1 MNCEQLG
8 LHLLCSSLRR
18 NKGRRSNRA
27 PLHVFIKNTH
37 CCQMNGAFNTIQLLP
52 PAVISYLSTRNL
64 GLQTARSPLM
74 SSSWPLLKRREK
86 KARPHSAA
94 PPFLHLINVPR
105 HPMFSSRH
113 RLERGRKPPKL
124 YRPALTYSGLV
135 RSSVTRSE
143 YHPLLLFSLSTFEL
157 LPSTL
162 RLLCCSSRW
171 RFTGSSPGSVSRPP
185 WAPSPWGPCI
195 PGPSGGELWMTR
207 LPLHLFSRDV
217 LRGNLDFYNHLLK
230 KCQV

>member
-8 LHLLCSSLRR
+8 LQLMCSSLRR

-27 PLHVFIKNTH
+27 ALHVSLKNTR
-37 CCQMNGAFNTIQLLP
+37 CRQMNGAFNTIQLLP
-52 PAVISYLSTRNL
+52 PAFISYLSTRNL

-74 SSSWPLLKRREK
+74 SSSWPLLKRQEK
-86 KARPHSAA
+86 KARRHSAA
-94 PPFLHLINVPR
+94 PPFLHLINLQR
-105 HPMFSSRH
+105 HLMFSSRH

-124 YRPALTYSGLV
+124 YRPALTYSGPV

-162 RLLCCSSRW
+162 RLLRCS
-171 RFTGSSPGSVSRPP
+171 FP
-185 WAPSPWGPCI
+185 AEML
-195 PGPSGGELWMTR
+195 SGETLI
-207 LPLHLFSRDV
+207 L
-217 LRGNLDFYNHLLK
+217 
-230 KCQV
+230 